1 MTGSAAPPAAPIEAI
16 HRQVM
21 WDRLIAVV
29 EEQAQTILR
38 TAFGSVVREAGD
50 LSAGIYDLEGRMIA
64 QAVTGTPGHV
74 NTMARAV
81 EHFLARFPVAA
92 MHPGDVFVTNDP
104 WLGTGHLFDFVVVSP
119 ACLDTRPVALLASTC
134 HVIDVGGRGFSA
146 EAKSVHEEGVL
157 IPHMKLRDRGAL
169 NDDLMTILLANTRNP
184 VEVRGDLLSLV
195 SCNDTGAERLRDM
208 MAEFDLR
215 SIDSLADHVIAT
227 SRDAMRRAIRSV
239 PNGRY
244 RTRMELDGYD
254 EPVFIKAEM
263 TVADEDLVIDYG
275 GTSRA
280 SAYGINSPLCY
291 TEAYTCFGLKCI
303 VAPGVPNN
311 HGSLSVFR
319 TVAEPGSAVH
329 PVHPSPVTAR
339 HVIGQ
344 MLPDVAFGCLAQAL
358 PGKIPAES
366 AGSIWVL
373 PFANGGPE
381 AGTTGGANAS
391 RFNVMNV
398 GMGGIGA
405 RPRQG
410 RPVGDRVPERGRG
423 HSRRGDGVGVP
434 ARLLAQGAPS
444 RFGRGRRVS
453 RRARAGH
460 RGRQHGE
467 SSVHDLRRDLR
478 PHAQPAAGPR
488 RRALGTK
495 RRRPSR
501 VGDPL
506 RRQGGPHR
514 AGRGSADRGAS
525 RGRRARGPPAAGG
538 GSRARRPRGGL
549 RLRGGGEAGLRLRVA
564 VDDGRAH
571 ICSAAVA
578 RPAGAALDFLADP
591 RKLSSW
597 AAGMGATTVHPG
609 GTVEGAFPGTNR
621 PVWARIDADRR
632 RSTVHYHLGPDPGSL
647 VPRIM
652 VSVVPGEVLDADPET
667 CVVSLIA
674 WRQETMDDARWAGLK
689 SGHEREIREIK
700 RLLESTGR
708 Q

>member
-1 MTGSAAPPAAPIEAI
+1 MTMSAGASGAPIDAI

-50 LSAGIYDLEGRMIA
+50 LSGGVYDLRGRMIA

-81 EHFLARFPVAA
+81 EHFLVRFPVES
-92 MHPGDVFVTNDP
+92 MKPGDVFVTNDP

-119 ACLDTRPVALLASTC
+119 ACLDGKPVALLASTC

-146 EAKSVHEEGVL
+146 EAKSIYEEGVR
-157 IPHMKLRDRGAL
+157 IPHMRLRSEGAL
-169 NDDLMTILLANTRNP
+169 NEDLMTILLANTRNP
-184 VEVRGDLLSLV
+184 VEVRGDILSLV

-208 MAEFDLR
+208 MAEFDLA
-215 SIDSLADHVIAT
+215 SVEPLADHVIES
-227 SRDAMRRAIRSV
+227 SRDAMRKAVRSV

-244 RTRMELDGYD
+244 RTEMELDGYD

-263 TVADEDLVIDYG
+263 TVSDEEIVIDYA

-303 VAPGVPNN
+303 VAPEVPNN

-358 PGKIPAES
+358 PGRIPAES

-373 PFANGGPE
+373 PFAD
-381 AGTTGGANAS
+381 GGAGAGAGGDDATVGGNAT

-405 RPRQG
+405 RPG
-410 RPVGDRVPERGRG
+410 KDGLSVTAFPSGVGAIPVEVTESESPLVFWRKEFLPDSGGAGAVRGGLGQIIEVGNTEEHPFTVSAATFDRMRNPPRGR
-423 HSRRGDGVGVP
+423 
-434 ARLLAQGAPS
+434 
-444 RFGRGRRVS
+444 
-453 RRARAGH
+453 
-460 RGRQHGE
+460 E
-467 SSVHDLRRDLR
+467 
-478 PHAQPAAGPR
+478 
-488 RRALGTK
+488 
-495 RRRPSR
+495 
-501 VGDPL
+501 
-506 RRQGGPHR
+506 GGR
-514 AGRGSADRGAS
+514 AGRAGTARLASGPRFDDKAVHTVPAGDRFIVEL
-525 RGRRARGPPAAGG
+525 PGG
-538 GSRARRPRGGL
+538 GGLGDPRSRERGLVRSDVEAGYVSRKGARR
-549 RLRGGGEAGLRLRVA
+549 
-564 VDDGRAH
+564 DY
-571 ICSAAVA
+571 
-578 RPAGAALDFLADP
+578 DF
-591 RKLSSW
+591 
-597 AAGMGATTVHPG
+597 
-609 GTVEGAFPGTNR
+609 E
-621 PVWARIDADRR
+621 
-632 RSTVHYHLGPDPGSL
+632 
-647 VPRIM
+647 
-652 VSVVPGEVLDADPET
+652 
-667 CVVSLIA
+667 
-674 WRQETMDDARWAGLK
+674 
-689 SGHEREIREIK
+689 
-700 RLLESTGR
+700 
-708 Q
+708 

>member
-1 MTGSAAPPAAPIEAI
+1 MAAARAPDTPIDAI

-50 LSAGIYDLEGRMIA
+50 LSGGVYDLRGRMIA

-81 EHFLARFPVAA
+81 EHFLARFPVES
-92 MHPGDVFVTNDP
+92 MRPGDVFVTNDP

-119 ACLDTRPVALLASTC
+119 ACLDGRPVALLASTC

-146 EAKSVHEEGVL
+146 EAKSIFEEGVRV
-157 IPHMKLRDRGAL
+157 PHMRLRSEGAL
-169 NDDLMTILLANTRNP
+169 NEDLMTILLANTRNP

-208 MAEFDLR
+208 MAEFDLET
-215 SIDSLADHVIAT
+215 IELLADHVIES
-227 SRDAMRRAIRSV
+227 SRDAMRKAVRAV

-244 RTRMELDGYD
+244 RTEMELDGYD

-263 TVADEDLVIDYG
+263 RVSDEEIVIDYA

-303 VAPGVPNN
+303 VAPEVPNN

-344 MLPDVAFGCLAQAL
+344 MLADVAFGCLAQAL
-358 PGKIPAES
+358 PGELPAES

-373 PFANGGPE
+373 PFADAGGG
-381 AGTTGGANAS
+381 AGRAAGANAS

-405 RPRQG
+405 RPG
-410 RPVGDRVPERGRG
+410 KDGLSVTAFP
-423 HSRRGDGVGVP
+423 SGVGAIPVEVTESESP
-434 ARLLAQGAPS
+434 LVFWRKEFLPDSGGA
-444 RFGRGRRVS
+444 
-453 RRARAGH
+453 
-460 RGRQHGE
+460 
-467 SSVHDLRRDLR
+467 
-478 PHAQPAAGPR
+478 
-488 RRALGTK
+488 
-495 RRRPSR
+495 
-501 VGDPL
+501 
-506 RRQGGPHR
+506 
-514 AGRGSADRGAS
+514 GAF
-525 RGRRARGPPAAGG
+525 
-538 GSRARRPRGGL
+538 RGGL
-549 RLRGGGEAGLRLRVA
+549 GQVIEVGSTEEHPFTVSAATFDRMRNPPRGRDGGEAGRNGTARLASGPLLEDKA
-564 VDDGRAH
+564 VHTVPPGDRLIVELPGGGGLGDPRRRGPERIRADLEAGYITAKGAGRDYGFDGEAPDDDGE
-571 ICSAAVA
+571 
-578 RPAGAALDFLADP
+578 PAN
-591 RKLSSW
+591 R
-597 AAGMGATTVHPG
+597 TRT
-609 GTVEGAFPGTNR
+609 GT
-621 PVWARIDADRR
+621 
-632 RSTVHYHLGPDPGSL
+632 
-647 VPRIM
+647 
-652 VSVVPGEVLDADPET
+652 
-667 CVVSLIA
+667 
-674 WRQETMDDARWAGLK
+674 
-689 SGHEREIREIK
+689 
-700 RLLESTGR
+700 
-708 Q
+708 